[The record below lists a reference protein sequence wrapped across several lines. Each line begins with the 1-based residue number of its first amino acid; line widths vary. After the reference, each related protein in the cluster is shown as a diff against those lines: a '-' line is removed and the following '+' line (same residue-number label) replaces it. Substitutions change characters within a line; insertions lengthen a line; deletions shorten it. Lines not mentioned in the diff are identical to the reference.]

1 MRLNRFQKIFLVF
14 WIILFLLIPFFVFA
28 DITFKPEAIP
38 GGEQTFK
45 AGGDPGAIIFGYFAA
60 IYSWAVPAIGVIAVV
75 MIMIAGFQ
83 WMIAGGN
90 ATKVSAAKTR
100 MTNSIAGLILVIGA
114 YWMLNFI
121 NPALVEA
128 PKLTLKTVETK
139 ELKFPDP
146 AEMVEARVKMINK
159 ECKQTS
165 DCQGTPEEPVYDL
178 FCDHGKC
185 KMKSG
190 SLAEAG
196 SKIQCMGYGG
206 TCKKDEVDIKDEKP
220 LGCCD
225 KRLKCIKIA
234 GGSGVTGW
242 FVKDVKTCLPSQ

>member
-1 MRLNRFQKIFLVF
+1 MKLNKFKIFFLFFSMVF
-14 WIILFLLIPFFVFA
+14 FLLLPFFVKA
-28 DITFKPEAIP
+28 AITFTPEAMP
-38 GGEQTFK
+38 GGTKEIGT
-45 AGGDPGAIIFGYFAA
+45 DPGETIFYYFGE
-60 IYSWAVPAIGVIAVV
+60 IYKWAVPAIGVIAVV

-83 WMIAGGN
+83 WMLAGGN
-90 ATKVSAAKTR
+90 ASKVTTAKKR
-100 MTNSIAGLILVIGA
+100 MTDAMMGLILVIGA

-206 TCKKDEVDIKDEKP
+206 TCKKDEFDIKDEKP